1 MDSQRLIHPFA
12 PFLKEDSEI
21 LILGSFPSRAS
32 REQGFYYGHPRNR
45 FWTDLAGVS
54 GEEVP
59 RTIEQK
65 TYFLTRHRIA
75 LWDVIS
81 SCEIRGSSDA
91 SVRNAVPADISGLLA
106 SVPIRK
112 IYCNDALAGRLFLR
126 YQTKPDMPEMTV
138 LPSTSPANAS
148 FSLQR
153 LILCWNIIL
162 G

>member
-1 MDSQRLIHPFA
+1 MDREMIIHPFE
-12 PFLKEDSEI
+12 PFVRPDSEI

-45 FWTDLAGVS
+45 FWTVLARVS
-54 GEEVP
+54 GEETP

-65 TYFLTRHRIA
+65 TAFLTRHRIA

-106 SVPIRK
+106 SAPIRK
-112 IYCNDALAGRLFLR
+112 IYCNGALAGRLFLR

-138 LPSTSPANAS
+138 IPSTSPANAS
-148 FSLQR
+148 FSVQR
-153 LILCWNIIL
+153 LIQCWNIIL